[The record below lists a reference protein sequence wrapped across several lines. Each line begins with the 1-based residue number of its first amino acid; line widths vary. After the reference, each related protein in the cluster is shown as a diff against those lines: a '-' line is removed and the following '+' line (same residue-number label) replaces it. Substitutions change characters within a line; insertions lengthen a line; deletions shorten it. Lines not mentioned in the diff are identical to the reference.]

1 MAIKKLLKVF
11 LFIFSI
17 YFIGK
22 NIFLFWE
29 SMQTTSFESMQKKN
43 DNKYISLLGKHANN
57 ILFYIFSI
65 CYHFHF
71 KYIFKGKKHKTKKK
85 TQKKQ

>member
-1 MAIKKLLKVF
+1 MIKKLL
-11 LFIFSI
+11 
-17 YFIGK
+17 

-29 SMQTTSFESMQKKN
+29 SIQTTN

-65 CYHFHF
+65 CYPFHF
-71 KYIFKGKKHKTKKK
+71 KYIFKGKKHKTKHKRSNK
-85 TQKKQ
+85 YSK